1 MQQSL
6 CSVRCPAP
14 TCRPQT
20 ISKRGLCSRHSRF
33 VTRAEEGQ
41 KGQEAEQP
49 VNQGGSAYIDELPV
63 SGRDAFFC
71 AALRWH
77 MQVSMPLSIFSIAT

>member
-1 MQQSL
+1 MQQNL

-20 ISKRGLCSRHSRF
+20 IGKRGPCSRHSRF

-41 KGQEAEQP
+41 KGQEAEKP

-63 SGRDAFFC
+63 SGRDAIFC
-71 AALRWH
+71 AAEVAHAGLH
-77 MQVSMPLSIFSIAT
+77 ASD